1 MLASAVAGGNRV
13 TVDFS
18 AENFR
23 TSGVNKFMSKVVAS
37 FYTRPN
43 YVAHNWEPNVFRGFR
58 KFRFITVL
66 MVWNDRVNS
75 VKYVSV

>member
-1 MLASAVAGGNRV
+1 MWHIIGS
-13 TVDFS
+13 
-18 AENFR
+18 
-23 TSGVNKFMSKVVAS
+23 
-37 FYTRPN
+37 
-43 YVAHNWEPNVFRGFR
+43 HNVFRGFR